1 MTSRLRRAPA
11 LLLAIVLCL
20 AAIHAWW
27 PAPAP
32 PSSPGPA
39 APEAPATV
47 EAVPAPVAEAA
58 APTAPPAGAITR
70 RRDGKGT
77 LADIA
82 PILQARAD
90 AGDAHAACHLG
101 IGLLQCGLLG
111 PYSAQYMDRLA
122 ASEQRHDQAGRWE
135 DADNDAGLLLRL
147 TELRNQCDGI
157 PPSLVEAG
165 GDYLRKAA
173 LAGHPEALVRYLRG
187 EGLGVG
193 FDFLRRPAF
202 EQWRREAP
210 ILLAREFDRGNASA
224 VLVALT
230 SHARDF
236 GTLSNITPPDPDAAA
251 TTLALA
257 RRLFGERA
265 EHIAGRLSLPTD
277 ADRLAQAETRA
288 AELHERLFAG
298 EIREFEEAAHSLVP
312 LYDLHGGASWPLPG
326 ALVDLDTAC
335 RGRGTP

>member
-1 MTSRLRRAPA
+1 M
-11 LLLAIVLCL
+11 
-20 AAIHAWW
+20 
-27 PAPAP
+27 
-32 PSSPGPA
+32 
-39 APEAPATV
+39 PEAPAV
-47 EAVPAPVAEAA
+47 IEVAPAPVAEAP
-58 APTAPPAGAITR
+58 APRVPPAGGVAR

-82 PILQARAD
+82 SMLQARAD
-90 AGDAHAACHLG
+90 AGDAQAACHLG

-135 DADNDAGLLLRL
+135 DADNAAGQLLRL

-193 FDFLRRPAF
+193 FGFLRRPAF

-210 ILLAREFDRGNASA
+210 ILLARELDRGNASA

-236 GTLSNITPPDPDAAA
+236 GMLSDITPRDPDAAA
-251 TTLALA
+251 TTFALA

-277 ADRLAQAETRA
+277 AGRVAQAETRA

-298 EIREFEEAAHSLVP
+298 ETREFEEAARALVP
-312 LYDLHGGASWPLPG
+312 LHDLHGGTSWPLPG
-326 ALVDLDTAC
+326 TLVDLDTAC
-335 RGRGTP
+335 RSRSTQ